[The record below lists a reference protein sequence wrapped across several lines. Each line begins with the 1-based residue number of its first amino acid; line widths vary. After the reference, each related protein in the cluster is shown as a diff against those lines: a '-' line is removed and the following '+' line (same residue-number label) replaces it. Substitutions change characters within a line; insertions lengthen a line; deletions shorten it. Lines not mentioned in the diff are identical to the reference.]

1 MKDKIQLFEDKK
13 IRSAWDDEIEE
24 LFFSVIDVIGVLSES
39 SEPKRYW
46 SDLKRKLKKEGSA
59 ETYEKIVRLKM
70 PSADGKF
77 RLTDAA
83 NLQQI
88 LRIVQSIPSP
98 KAEPLKKWLAKV
110 GTERIDEEID
120 PQKAIDRA
128 RATYKAKGYP
138 DAWIKARIQG
148 IQARNELTDEWKS
161 HGVKDKEYALL
172 TNIIHR
178 GTFDISVKE
187 HKELKGLK
195 KENLRDNMTSVEAA
209 LTTLA
214 EVTATEIT
222 RAKNPKNINE
232 NKSIAMES
240 GGVAKRARLDIEK
253 RTGRKVV
260 SSSSAKDLIES
271 AKRAEAITVDAKE
284 ISDKFKDK

>member
-1 MKDKIQLFEDKK
+1 MKDKIQLFEDKQ
-13 IRSAWDDEIEE
+13 IRSSWDEAKEE
-24 LFFSVIDVIGVLSES
+24 WLFSVSDVVEVLTGS
-39 SEPKRYW
+39 SDPRQYIKKMRNRDAELNSRWGTFCTLTALMASDGKRYRTTV
-46 SDLKRKLKKEGSA
+46 S
-59 ETYEKIVRLKM
+59 
-70 PSADGKF
+70 
-77 RLTDAA
+77 
-83 NLQQI
+83 NLQGI
-88 LRIVQSIPSP
+88 FRIIQSIPSP
-98 KAEPLKKWLAKV
+98 KAEPIKQWLAQV
-110 GTERIDEEID
+110 GAERIDEEID

>member
-1 MKDKIQLFEDKK
+1 MKDKIQLFEDKQ
-13 IRSAWDDEIEE
+13 IRSIWNDEIEE

-110 GTERIDEEID
+110 GAERIDEEID

-260 SSSSAKDLIES
+260 SSS
-271 AKRAEAITVDAKE
+271 V
-284 ISDKFKDK
+284 

>member
-1 MKDKIQLFEDKK
+1 MKDKIQLFEDKQ
-13 IRSAWDDEIEE
+13 IRSSWDEAKEE
-24 LFFSVIDVIGVLSES
+24 WLFSVSDVVEVLTGS
-39 SEPKRYW
+39 SDPRQYIKKMRNRDAELNSRWGTFCTLTALMASDGKRYRTTV
-46 SDLKRKLKKEGSA
+46 S
-59 ETYEKIVRLKM
+59 
-70 PSADGKF
+70 
-77 RLTDAA
+77 
-83 NLQQI
+83 NLQGI
-88 LRIVQSIPSP
+88 FRIIQSIPSP
-98 KAEPLKKWLAKV
+98 KAEPIKQWLAQV
-110 GTERIDEEID
+110 GAERIDEEID

-232 NKSIAMES
+232 NKSIAKES

-260 SSSSAKDLIES
+260 SSSNAKDLIES
-271 AKRAEAITVDAKE
+271 AQRAEAITVDAKE
-284 ISDKFKDK
+284 ISDKYKDK

>member
-1 MKDKIQLFEDKK
+1 MKDKIQLFEGRE
-13 IRSAWDDEIEE
+13 IRSVWMDETEE
-24 LFFSVIDVIGVLSES
+24 WLFSVIDVVGILSGS
-39 SEPKRYW
+39 SEPRRYW
-46 SDLKRKLKKEGSA
+46 SDLKRKLKKEGSN

-70 PSADGKF
+70 PSPDGKS

-98 KAEPLKKWLAKV
+98 KAEPIKQWLAKV
-110 GTERIDEEID
+110 GMERVDEEID

-128 RATYKAKGYP
+128 RATYKAKGYSE
-138 DAWIKARIQG
+138 AWIKARIQG
-148 IQARNELTDEWKS
+148 IQARNELTDEWKN

-178 GTFDISVKE
+178 GTFNLSVKE
-187 HKELKGLK
+187 HKAIKGLK
-195 KENLRDNMTSVEAA
+195 KENLRDNMTPVEAA

-222 RAKNPKNINE
+222 RAKNPQTIDE
-232 NKSIAMES
+232 NKSIAQES
-240 GGVAKRARLDIEK
+240 GDVARRTRLDIEK

-260 SSSSAKDLIES
+260 SSSNAKDLIES
-271 AKRAEAITVDAKE
+271 AKRAEAITVDAQE
-284 ISDKFKDK
+284 TSDESKDM

>member
-1 MKDKIQLFEDKK
+1 MKDKIQLFEGRE
-13 IRSAWDDEIEE
+13 IRSVWMDETEE
-24 LFFSVIDVIGVLSES
+24 WLFSVIDVVGILSGS
-39 SEPKRYW
+39 SEPRRYW
-46 SDLKRKLKKEGSA
+46 SDLKRKLKKEGSN

-70 PSADGKF
+70 PSPDGKS

-88 LRIVQSIPSP
+88 LRIVQSITSP
-98 KAEPLKKWLAKV
+98 KAEPIKQWLAKV
-110 GTERIDEEID
+110 GMERVDEEID

-128 RATYKAKGYP
+128 RATYKAKGYSE
-138 DAWIKARIQG
+138 AWIKARIQG
-148 IQARNELTDEWKS
+148 IQARNELTDEWKN

-178 GTFDISVKE
+178 GTFNLSVKE
-187 HKELKGLK
+187 HKAIKGPK
-195 KENLRDNMTSVEAA
+195 KENLRDNMTPVEAA

-222 RAKNPKNINE
+222 RAKNPQTIDE
-232 NKSIAMES
+232 NKFIAQES
-240 GGVAKRARLDIEK
+240 GDVARRTRLDIEK

-260 SSSSAKDLIES
+260 SSSNAKDLIES
-271 AKRAEAITVDAKE
+271 AKRAEAITVDAQE
-284 ISDKFKDK
+284 TSDKSKDM

>member
-1 MKDKIQLFEDKK
+1 MKDKIQLFEGKE
-13 IRSAWDDEIEE
+13 IRCMWDEE
-24 LFFSVIDVIGVLSES
+24 KEEWYFSVVDVVGILSDS

-46 SDLKRKLKKEGSA
+46 SDLKRKLKKEGSN

-70 PSADGKF
+70 PSPDGKF
-77 RLTDAA
+77 RLTDSA
-83 NLQQI
+83 NLKQI
-88 LRIVQSIPSP
+88 LRIIQSIPSP
-98 KAEPLKKWLAKV
+98 KAEPVKQWLAQV
-110 GTERIDEEID
+110 GAERIDEEID

-187 HKELKGLK
+187 HKKLKGLK

-222 RAKNPKNINE
+222 RAKKPKNLNE
-232 NKSIAMES
+232 NKSIAKES

-260 SSSSAKDLIES
+260 SSQNAKDLIEIS
-271 AKRAEAITVDAKE
+271 KADTAITVDAKE
-284 ISDKFKDK
+284 LLET

>member
-1 MKDKIQLFEDKK
+1 MKDKIQLFEGRE
-13 IRSAWDDEIEE
+13 IRSVWMDETEE
-24 LFFSVIDVIGVLSES
+24 WLFSVIDVVGILSGS
-39 SEPKRYW
+39 SEPRRYW
-46 SDLKRKLKKEGSA
+46 SDLKRKLKKEGSN

-70 PSADGKF
+70 PSPDGKS

-98 KAEPLKKWLAKV
+98 KAEPIKQWLAKV
-110 GTERIDEEID
+110 GMERVDEEID

-128 RATYKAKGYP
+128 RATYKAKGYSE
-138 DAWIKARIQG
+138 AWIKARIQG
-148 IQARNELTDEWKS
+148 IQARNELTDEWKN

-178 GTFDISVKE
+178 GTFNLSVKE
-187 HKELKGLK
+187 HKAIKGLK
-195 KENLRDNMTSVEAA
+195 KENLRDNMTPVEAA

-222 RAKNPKNINE
+222 RAKNPQTIDE
-232 NKSIAMES
+232 NKSIAQES
-240 GGVAKRARLDIEK
+240 GDVARRTRLDIEK

-260 SSSSAKDLIES
+260 SSSNAKDLIES
-271 AKRAEAITVDAKE
+271 AKRAEVITVDAQE
-284 ISDKFKDK
+284 TSDESKDM